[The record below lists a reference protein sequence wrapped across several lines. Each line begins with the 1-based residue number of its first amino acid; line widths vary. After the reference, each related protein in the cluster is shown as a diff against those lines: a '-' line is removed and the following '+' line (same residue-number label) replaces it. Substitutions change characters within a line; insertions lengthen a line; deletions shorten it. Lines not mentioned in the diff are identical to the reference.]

1 MFNAHSEKV
10 LEANMESNVDSPGAR
25 RLGAGRGMECVE
37 RVSDAYMC
45 RGRSTWTWPSP
56 MSTLNQPLS
65 TPDPSRPRLR
75 DVRKKFQS
83 STSAIANSGKGAEHT
98 WLSYPVEEV
107 SEYLVKDELKGERR
121 VAGRGRWCVREPS
134 GGDSTRSG
142 VGWMGGNG
150 PEARGLQLCQMDW

>member
-1 MFNAHSEKV
+1 MRRTCFRCVYVPWPIDVDLAV
-10 LEANMESNVDSPGAR
+10 SNVHPQ
-25 RLGAGRGMECVE
+25 
-37 RVSDAYMC
+37 
-45 RGRSTWTWPSP
+45 STT
-56 MSTLNQPLS
+56 

-121 VAGRGRWCVREPS
+121 VAGRGRWCVREPC
-134 GGDSTRSG
+134 GGDSTCNA
-142 VGWMGGNG
+142 VDCMGGNG
-150 PEARGLQLCQMDW
+150 LEAAGLQLCQKNLSLEA